1 MFSLNWT
8 LLWTFIQS
16 SAAVQHVPRTGYKTG
31 HKTPVFVLLFFQVLF
46 RQKMCLTFKKFSFA
60 TWCIILQ
67 EVSIRIWVHCSH
79 KGMDMVSN
87 HIRLGCL
94 NDAQLVLRAPK
105 CAKKISPTPLHH
117 HHHQSEPLRQ
127 GRMDKFKTLDKTNK
141 INTILCR
148 LHFYLLAFHQK
159 CEQTVNISRERV
171 GAE

>member
-1 MFSLNWT
+1 MNFHSVQCCCTACSTNRVQNRAWNSCFCSSLFST
-8 LLWTFIQS
+8 VGPS
-16 SAAVQHVPRTGYKTG
+16 KD
-31 HKTPVFVLLFFQVLF
+31 VFNLQINLG
-46 RQKMCLTFKKFSFA
+46 FA
-60 TWCIILQ
+60 TWCIILL

-87 HIRLGCL
+87 NIRLWCL

-105 CAKKISPTPLHH
+105 FAKKISPRPLHH
-117 HHHQSEPLRQ
+117 HQPEPLRQ

-141 INTILCR
+141 INKILCR